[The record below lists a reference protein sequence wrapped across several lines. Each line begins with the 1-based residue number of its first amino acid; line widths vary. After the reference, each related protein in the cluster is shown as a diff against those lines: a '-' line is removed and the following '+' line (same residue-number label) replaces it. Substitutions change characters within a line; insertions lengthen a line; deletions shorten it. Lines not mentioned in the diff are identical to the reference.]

1 MGGEGFWKDTVLRIQ
16 LLPED
21 LVITAEV
28 PEQDWWLLLPV
39 LPALAADDRRETARQ
54 DLDTAHIMAQGM
66 SEFRPELSALA
77 VKLGLA
83 LGALVRP

>member
-21 LVITAEV
+21 LVITAEM
-28 PEQDWWLLLPV
+28 PEQDWCLLLPV

-54 DLDTAHIMAQGM
+54 DLDTVNIMAQCI
-66 SEFRPELSALA
+66 SELCPELCAVA
-77 VKLGLA
+77 VKTGLA

>member
-1 MGGEGFWKDTVLRIQ
+1 MGGEEFWKATVLRIQ

-21 LVITAEV
+21 LVIPAEM
-28 PEQDWWLLLPV
+28 PEQDWCLLLPV

-54 DLDTAHIMAQGM
+54 GLDTVNIMAQCIF
-66 SEFRPELSALA
+66 EFRPELSALA
-77 VKLGLA
+77 VITGLA

>member
-21 LVITAEV
+21 LVITTEM
-28 PEQDWWLLLPV
+28 PEEDWYLLLPV
-39 LPALAADDRRETARQ
+39 LPADDRREMARQ
-54 DLDTAHIMAQGM
+54 NLDTVNIMAQCI
-66 SEFRPELSALA
+66 SEICPELSTLA
-77 VKLGLA
+77 VKIGLA